1 MLSMPKGVFPLCRQN
16 KIPKTIHLKSEGVE
30 IFQIH
35 TRRILTLAWPTRA
48 CWGRHLDRGSET
60 QSQRSRILAV

>member
-1 MLSMPKGVFPLCRQN
+1 MLSMPKGVFPLRGPTKYQN
-16 KIPKTIHLKSEGVE
+16 HPLRSNEVQ

-35 TRRILTLAWPTRA
+35 TRRVLTPAWPRRA

-60 QSQRSRILAV
+60 QSQRSRTLAV